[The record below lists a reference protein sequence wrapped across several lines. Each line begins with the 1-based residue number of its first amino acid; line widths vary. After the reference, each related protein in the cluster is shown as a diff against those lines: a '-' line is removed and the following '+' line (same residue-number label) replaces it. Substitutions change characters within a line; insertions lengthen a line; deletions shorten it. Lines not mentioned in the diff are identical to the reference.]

1 MPALAVLVDD
11 QLVARVRTDGL
22 DVLTVNVSG
31 TKVDEPFATL
41 DVSGGSYP
49 ENGPSTHLVWLSE
62 VTLQPSQRVRVEF
75 SEDGQTLHAGKTLEE
90 LFPESLGER
99 HGPMPGIAQLVDEVR
114 KRVRVRE
121 HYGFSVQSSGGASV
135 SAEAAPNEHGF
146 GVSVLW
152 NWVRPERVSASLHTY
167 TLEQLA
173 SEEAS
178 NYHFQERL
186 QAASWVEV
194 RVDA

>member
-1 MPALAVLVDD
+1 MPALGVLVDD
-11 QLVARVRTDGL
+11 QLIARVRTDGL
-22 DVLTVNVSG
+22 DVLTVRVSG
-31 TKVDEPFATL
+31 TKIDELFATL

-49 ENGPSTHLVWLSE
+49 ENAPFTHLVWLSE
-62 VTLQPSQRVRVEF
+62 FKLQPGQRIRVEF
-75 SEDGQTLHAGKTLEE
+75 SEEGETLHAGKTLEE
-90 LFPESLGER
+90 LFPESSEEK
-99 HGPMPGIAQLVDEVR
+99 HGPMPGRAQLVDEVR
-114 KRVRVRE
+114 KHVRVRE
-121 HYGFSVQSSGGASV
+121 HYGFSVRSSGGASA

-152 NWVRPERVSASLHTY
+152 DWVRPERVSASLHTY

-173 SEEAS
+173 SNEDS

-186 QAASWVEV
+186 PVGSWVEV